1 MFYVYI
7 FTHVYSLVNTA
18 AFKDIKKK
26 FFEMENMDFYTSS
39 NSHSGGDANS
49 NQNKD

>member
-1 MFYVYI
+1 MFNCLYFI
-7 FTHVYSLVNTA
+7 VYSLVNTA